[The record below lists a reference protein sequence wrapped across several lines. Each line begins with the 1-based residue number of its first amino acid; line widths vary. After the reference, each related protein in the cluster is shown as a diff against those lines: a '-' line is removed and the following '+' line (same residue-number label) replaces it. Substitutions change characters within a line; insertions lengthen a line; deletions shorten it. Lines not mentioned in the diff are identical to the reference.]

1 MDREMWRSRGWWAA
15 TAVVLYIA
23 AAALRADPRSPIAW
37 LALGLGPLSLTIGWR
52 LTAVPSRGIDTV
64 AVEARRASRVVVAGT
79 ALALVAALLPSEASF
94 IAAQRLG
101 IALACVASLVALG
114 RVTSLGGIAA
124 RRVRSDAPAYA
135 VGLLWLAA
143 LALAFGRAIFE
154 GERPILAQLNVDY
167 ACVAASLGSLS
178 IAMVAAYRLYAQRR
192 FELGVSERAAAALW
206 LTVLA
211 SSVAVLASL
220 MSVADPA
227 RATPLTALTA
237 AVLITVAAMT
247 QTPTGISRLLRA
259 AASVVLLCAPVVSI
273 AVVVAYKWP
282 THAGLILFVV
292 ASLAGLLG
300 LFSPKLAARL
310 APERGLWLEV
320 LERATVASKQ
330 PDPRQAVIAVLSTI
344 RDGMGLVGLSE
355 EEGIAP
361 HANQAALY
369 RLASSDR
376 VTVDRA
382 GYMHVAKVDIP
393 MKLVD
398 LASQEPEQVLS
409 TESLRYVQVTRPEVR
424 ELVAWLDA
432 RRAGMVALVLDED
445 VCVGMLLWPAAGR
458 SAPLSY
464 EEVRAAR
471 QLADHLGAV
480 TGAAA
485 QLARSR
491 ERELAA
497 EQAVAEIEQ
506 RVAELRAVIA
516 RQTSRQRALSEMFA
530 RPARAT
536 SYSPAAQAALVAVE
550 RMGQLNMPFSLA
562 APAGIDPVCWA
573 AVAHL
578 ASPRA
583 DGTLIIV
590 DAASSEEQPIGRWQ
604 DASTSP
610 LEVARDGTLVLIDP
624 TALPVETQRYLAAAR
639 ADDCGLVLVH
649 PSSAS
654 PEALGEHLAALVE
667 DRLIV
672 LPTLAERAE
681 DLRALALHK
690 LSRIGLRLRG
700 RPYGISLQ
708 AQALLNEHDWPG
720 NDAEL
725 EAALL
730 RAALSTRG
738 DVVGPDELT
747 DAIGLS
753 SAQPLSRRRE
763 A

>member
-1 MDREMWRSRGWWAA
+1 MWRTRGWWAA

-23 AAALRADPRSPIAW
+23 AAALRVDPRSPTSWAA
-37 LALGLGPLSLTIGWR
+37 LALGPLWLAVGWR
-52 LTAVPSRGIDTV
+52 LTAVPARGIDNVT
-64 AVEARRASRVVVAGT
+64 VEARRAARVVVAGT
-79 ALALVAALLPSEASF
+79 ALAAVTALLGAEPSF

-101 IALACVASLVALG
+101 IAAACVASLVALG

-124 RRVRSDAPAYA
+124 RQSVSDAPAYA
-135 VGLLWLAA
+135 VGLLWLGA
-143 LALAFGRAIFE
+143 LALAFGRAVFE
-154 GERPILAQLNVDY
+154 GDRPILAQANVDY
-167 ACVAASLGSLS
+167 ACVAASLGSLA

-220 MSVADPA
+220 MAVADPV
-227 RATPLTALTA
+227 RATPITALVA
-237 AVLITVAAMT
+237 AVLVTVAAMT
-247 QTPTGISRLLRA
+247 QTPTRISRILRA
-259 AASVVLLCAPVVSI
+259 AASVVLLCAPLVSVSVVI
-273 AVVVAYKWP
+273 AYKWP

-292 ASLAGLLG
+292 ASLAAVLG

-320 LERATVASKQ
+320 LDRATVAAKQ
-330 PDPRQAVIAVLSTI
+330 PDPRQAIIAVLSTI
-344 RDGMGLVGLSE
+344 RDGMGLQGLTE

-398 LASQEPEQVLS
+398 LASREPERVLS
-409 TESLRYVQVTRPEVR
+409 TESVRYVQVTRPEVR
-424 ELVAWLDA
+424 ELVDWLDA

-458 SAPLSY
+458 TAPLSY

-497 EQAVAEIEQ
+497 EQAAAEIEQ
-506 RVAELRAVIA
+506 RVGELRAVIA

-530 RPARAT
+530 RPVRVT

-550 RMGQLNMPFSLA
+550 RMGQLNQPFALA
-562 APAGIDPVCWA
+562 APAGIDPLCWA

-583 DGTLIIV
+583 DGTLVVV
-590 DAASSEEQPIGRWQ
+590 DAASSDEQPLERWK
-604 DASTSP
+604 DLATSP

-624 TALPVETQRYLAAAR
+624 TALPGETQRYLAAAR
-639 ADDCGLVLVH
+639 ASDCGLVLVH
-649 PSSAS
+649 QSSAS
-654 PEALGEHLAALVE
+654 PGALGEHLAALVQ

-700 RPYGISLQ
+700 RPYGISLE
-708 AQALLNEHDWPG
+708 AQARLFEHDWPG

-725 EAALL
+725 EAVLL
-730 RAALSTRG
+730 RAALATSG
-738 DVVGPDELT
+738 DVVGPEALS
-747 DAIGLS
+747 DAIG
-753 SAQPLSRRRE
+753 AHTPPLSRRRE